1 MDIRKN
7 RTVKVGSISKLQI
20 LFVRPDFPSD
30 KMLDSYG
37 EYDYKPQTVSIIENL
52 SDEDLNKTN
61 LHELFHVIVR
71 ECHLN
76 QDGNPLAK
84 DVDEE
89 RVVGQLETQLYQY
102 FLDNP
107 DEIAFLFYDIL
118 KRNPKTRKLI
128 ATIK

>member
-7 RTVKVGSISKLQI
+7 RIIKLGSISKIQI
-20 LFVRPDFPSD
+20 QFVLPDFPSD

-37 EYDYKPQTVSIIENL
+37 EYDYKPQTISIIKNL
-52 SDEDLNKTN
+52 NDEDLNKTN
-61 LHELFHVIVR
+61 LHELLHAIVR

-89 RVVGQLETQLYQY
+89 RVVGQLETQLYQ
-102 FLDNP
+102 FLLDNP

-118 KRNPKTRKLI
+118 KNNPKTRKLI